1 MFDAH
6 VHSAPCLL
14 PRRTDDREAAVAYAD
29 AGFSGCVLKG
39 HFEPTVGRARAA
51 GAGLGVDVYGAI
63 VLNAPVGGL
72 NQAAVETALRLGARV
87 VWLPTLDAAAHEAA
101 GLRQPEGRRCAGY
114 RIDDPAVE
122 AALDEIL
129 RLVAE
134 ADAVLATGHVGH
146 DELRGLLP
154 AAARAGV
161 RRLVATHP
169 TFTVP
174 GLEAAAARELA
185 DLGAVVEITAF
196 QLLHQP
202 DADAV
207 RLATVVREVG
217 TERCLLSS
225 DAGQPESPLPPDAL
239 HLLVERLTAEGLDRQ
254 ALEAAAS
261 ETPERLVAP

>member
-14 PRRTDDREAAVAYAD
+14 PRRADDRETVVAYAD

-72 NQAAVETALRLGARV
+72 NPAAVETALRLGARV
-87 VWLPTLDAAAHEAA
+87 VWLPTLDSAAHGAV
-101 GLRQPEGRRCAGY
+101 GLPQPEGRRCARY
-114 RIDDPAVE
+114 RIDDPAAE
-122 AALDEIL
+122 IALAEIL

-134 ADAVLATGHVGH
+134 ADAVLATGHLGG
-146 DELRGLLP
+146 DELRALLP
-154 AAARAGV
+154 AAAHRGV

-174 GLEAAAARELA
+174 GLDAAGARELA
-185 DLGAVVEITAF
+185 DFGAVIEITAF

-202 DADAV
+202 NADAA
-207 RLATVVREVG
+207 RLAAVVREVG
-217 TERCLLSS
+217 AERCLLSS
-225 DAGQPESPLPPDAL
+225 DVGQPESPMPPDAL
-239 HLLVERLTAEGLDRQ
+239 RLLIERLAAEGLDRQ

-261 ETPERLVAP
+261 ETPQRLVAP